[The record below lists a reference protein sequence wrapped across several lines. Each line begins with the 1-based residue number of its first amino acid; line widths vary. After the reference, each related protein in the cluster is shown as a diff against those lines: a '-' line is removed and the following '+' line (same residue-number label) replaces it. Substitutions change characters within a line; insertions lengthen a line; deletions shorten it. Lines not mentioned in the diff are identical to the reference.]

1 MQASLMDYV
10 LQSLTPLQQ
19 DLGFLPRVSACQKAS
34 QKLQDDIDLCRQELE
49 RHKPLLKRYSFV
61 TDLATSFYQALQQV
75 ALLSPL
81 YLFPLNNFLIALH
94 HTLLSKGQP
103 NVLSNIEGSAMT
115 KVTMRIVLQ
124 LMALYRPCVF
134 QSHVSLLRLLV
145 SLALFRHSDD
155 YTEEE
160 QEAFLHGLGDPQQ
173 VTPDRPPSLK
183 LPSWIPSSVHADLIQ
198 LEKIAPFRGLI
209 ESLRVSA
216 DQWQE
221 YLSFPSSTVI
231 GSIPC
236 QSHSHLSIIQRA
248 LLWKTLF
255 PSWLA
260 AVAEDLAACQL
271 GQSVHSAPQVG
282 SNRAP
287 HTGCPEALARYLNK
301 SDGPV
306 IVQLPPPS
314 QGVSASAHPIHWL
327 TQIAQIT
334 GDKRVVSLFILC
346 YSIFSF
352 HIYCV

>member
-1 MQASLMDYV
+1 MDYV

-34 QKLQDDIDLCRQELE
+34 QKLQKDIDQCCQELE
-49 RHKPLLKRYSFV
+49 GHKPRLKHYSFV
-61 TDLATSFYQALQQV
+61 TDLATAFYQVLQQV
-75 ALLSPL
+75 ALLSPF
-81 YLFPLNNFLIALH
+81 YLFTLNNFLIALH
-94 HTLLSKGQP
+94 HALLSKGQP
-103 NVLSNIEGSAMT
+103 NVLSNSEGSVMT
-115 KVTMRIVLQ
+115 KVTMRIVVQ
-124 LMALYRPCVF
+124 LMAQYRPCMF

-145 SLALFRHSDD
+145 SVALFRHSED
-155 YTEEE
+155 YTKEE
-160 QEAFLHGLGDPQQ
+160 QEAFLHGLSDPQQ
-173 VTPDRPPSLK
+173 VTTDHAPSLK
-183 LPSWIPSSVHADLIQ
+183 LPNWIPSSVHAELVQ

-209 ESLRVSA
+209 DSLRVNA

-221 YLSFPSSTVI
+221 YLTFPSSTVI
-231 GSIPC
+231 GPIPC

-255 PSWLA
+255 PNWLA

-282 SNRAP
+282 SARAP

-327 TQIAQIT
+327 NQIAQIT
-334 GDKRVVSLFILC
+334 GDKRVVSSYISFYRFLA
-346 YSIFSF
+346 STFS
-352 HIYCV
+352 V